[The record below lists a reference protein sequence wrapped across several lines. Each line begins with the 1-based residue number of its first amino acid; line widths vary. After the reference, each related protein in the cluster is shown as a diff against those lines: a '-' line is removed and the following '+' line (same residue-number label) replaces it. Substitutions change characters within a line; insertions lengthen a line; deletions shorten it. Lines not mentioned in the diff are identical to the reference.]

1 MIREL
6 FYLLADVVEG
16 ARSEGVFYGHDEGF
30 FLDHLFFGL
39 NILNYNVDVIIMGTI
54 KEFIPFSLKDFSV

>member
-1 MIREL
+1 M
-6 FYLLADVVEG
+6 ADVVEG

-39 NILNYNVDVIIMGTI
+39 NILNYNVDMIIMGTI
-54 KEFIPFSLKDFSV
+54 KEFIPFSLKDL